1 MRRRVGGI
9 VAQQTRGWTR
19 VALGVLG
26 VLAVAAALATGAQAD
41 ATDPSAP
48 NVGTAKC
55 RYSES
60 GKLVFSPRGT
70 SCPAYASPPAEI
82 ALDSELAPR
91 PPVPAAPVPAAPAST
106 PASAPAPT
114 TPATTVA
121 AAKASAQPAL
131 AVVSRG
137 AVSALLA
144 ERRGLD
150 DEILRIRDALTY
162 DDREAAR
169 RVIEGS
175 LVLISEHLERE
186 ERVLKPLAAASGR

>member
-19 VALGVLG
+19 VALRVLG

-48 NVGTAKC
+48 NVGTGKC

-60 GKLVFSPRGT
+60 GKLVFSPRGA

-91 PPVPAAPVPAAPAST
+91 PPVPAPPAST
-106 PASAPAPT
+106 PASAPAPEPT
-114 TPATTVA
+114 TPTTTVA